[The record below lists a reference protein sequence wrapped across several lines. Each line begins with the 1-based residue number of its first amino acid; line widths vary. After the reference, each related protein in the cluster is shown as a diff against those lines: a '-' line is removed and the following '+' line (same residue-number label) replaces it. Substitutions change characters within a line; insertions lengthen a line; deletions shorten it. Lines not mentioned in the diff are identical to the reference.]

1 MSLDKQGFT
10 HNLLQDNGSIAIGA
24 FPDNFTF
31 GGDKLQTVNYNPIEA
46 KELLA
51 QAGWVDNDG
60 DGYVDKNWDKNSYFA
75 G

>member
-1 MSLDKQGFT
+1 MRLDKQGFT

-46 KELLA
+46 
-51 QAGWVDNDG
+51 
-60 DGYVDKNWDKNSYFA
+60 
-75 G
+75 